1 MLCDRA
7 GDMSLTIR
15 EMDPATDRRGVEA
28 IDTSFETSVIF
39 DVQVAPRGLT
49 LVERQLTTPLVKR
62 YSMTEAFAAWSTW
75 DTAFVA
81 DDAGICGFAAIEYEA
96 WHARL
101 VLWHLYVSPTRRRSG
116 IGRALLARAEAH
128 GRARGARRVWL
139 ETTSANVPG
148 IAAYERLGYS
158 LCGLDHTVYDTL
170 PYASEA
176 AIYLSKS
183 LA

>member
-1 MLCDRA
+1 
-7 GDMSLTIR
+7 MSLTIR
-15 EMDPATDRRGVEA
+15 EMDRATDRRAVEA

-39 DVQVAPRGLT
+39 DVEISPRGLT
-49 LVERQLTTPLVKR
+49 LVERPLAAPLVKR
-62 YSMTEAFAAWSTW
+62 YSMAEAFAAWSTW

-81 DDAGICGFAAIEYEA
+81 DDGGICGFAAVEYEA

-128 GRARGARRVWL
+128 GRACGARRVWL

-148 IAAYERLGYS
+148 ITAYEHLGYS
-158 LCGLDHTVYDTL
+158 LCGLDHTVYEAL
-170 PYASEA
+170 PYANEA
-176 AIYLSKS
+176 AIYLSKP
-183 LA
+183 LAGS

>member
-1 MLCDRA
+1 MA
-7 GDMSLTIR
+7 LTIR
-15 EMDPATDRRGVEA
+15 EMDRTTDRHGVEQ
-28 IDTSFETSVIF
+28 IDTAFETSVIF
-39 DVQVAPRGLT
+39 DVNVSSRGLA
-49 LVERQLTTPLVKR
+49 LVERPLATPLVKR
-62 YSMTEAFAAWSTW
+62 YSMAEAFASWSTW

-81 DDAGICGFAAIEYEA
+81 DDGGICGFAAVEYEA

-101 VLWHLYVSPTRRRSG
+101 VLWHLYVSPARRRSG
-116 IGRALLARAEAH
+116 IGRALLARVEAH

-148 IAAYERLGYS
+148 VAAYESLGYT
-158 LCGLDHTVYDTL
+158 LCGLDHTVYETL

-176 AIYLSKS
+176 AIYLTKP